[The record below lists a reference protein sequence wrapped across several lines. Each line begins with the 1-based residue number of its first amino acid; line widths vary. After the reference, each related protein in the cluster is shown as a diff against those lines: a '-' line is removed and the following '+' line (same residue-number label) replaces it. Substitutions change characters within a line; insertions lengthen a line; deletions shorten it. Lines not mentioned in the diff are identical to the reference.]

1 LSHNKIRPPYSDTDV
16 YMYGISTGEY
26 SEDFP
31 VNVHQSSLAM
41 SPKFFSIIAT
51 EAPYPKILDLVVL
64 GSRWSCH
71 LQQSRRIAKRWY
83 WGYWNLARK

>member
-1 LSHNKIRPPYSDTDV
+1 
-16 YMYGISTGEY
+16 MYGISTGEY

-41 SPKFFSIIAT
+41 SPKFVSIIAT

-64 GSRWSCH
+64 GSR
-71 LQQSRRIAKRWY
+71 
-83 WGYWNLARK
+83 